1 MDELE
6 NKCERM
12 DELESKY
19 EKLARVLLGH
29 PSTPPS
35 STQAFEYVVQEST
48 EQVEDQERFY
58 FG

>member
-19 EKLARVLLGH
+19 EQLARVLLGQ
-29 PSTPPS
+29 PSTPAS
-35 STQAFEYVVQEST
+35 SS
-48 EQVEDQERFY
+48 DQ
-58 FG
+58 